1 MEAMQQ
7 SRVAEQLN
15 IIWRP
20 HPALPAANAQFKTQP
35 WKPGQSV
42 REILIANG
50 IDQYQPISII
60 LDDRL
65 LTVSEWDTVV
75 PENGQ
80 IINVKAEVAGGGGG
94 GSNTFQIVAMIAVV
108 ALAISAPYL
117 LTAYAGVGGL
127 VTGATA
133 GVFSGTLTMAGSLL
147 SAGIMIA
154 GSLLVNSV
162 FAAQVPSMDM
172 NSMGGTSDT
181 SSTYSLSGGS
191 NRARPYESMPVI
203 MGNHRFSPDM
213 ASMSYTEYD
222 GDDQYLYQIFHN
234 GINRVDLSQWKIG
247 TNVIENY
254 KDYEWSYIDSDGKL
268 SSFPGNV
275 DSIAGSELTFA
286 DDWITRTTSAN
297 TYKFAIDIEGVL
309 FKANDQGG
317 LDSTSVTISIQY
329 RPVGTSTWLT
339 PSTIIANGSKGFTT
353 GTLTTTS
360 VNTYPDAYWD
370 EDGTYHQ
377 GTVKVITN
385 KKWVAGA
392 GGEVKITGAS
402 QKTRRATLFIT
413 PASTGQFEVRVKR
426 LTADST
432 STKIQNKTYWSVLKS
447 YQEDNAD
454 YTNQYRVGLTIRAN
468 EQLNGSI
475 QQLSAYAES
484 YARYYNGS
492 SWVTGK
498 TSNPAHWFMHF
509 AKGLQN
515 SAGKTLFGVGLT
527 DSQIDL
533 DSLVAW
539 ASFCNTE
546 GLTFNAVLDGSQTA
560 ADILSAIA
568 KCGFASPTWASG
580 KLGVVWDARNQSPVA
595 AFGMSNIIKNS
606 FEIRYITEQLADE
619 IVVRYVNPDN
629 DWKQDEVRV
638 VVQGVDNPVRTTTV
652 DIFGCT
658 NTTMAGK
665 FANYLAAQQYYRRRR
680 ITWDCDFEG
689 FVCQRGDVVL
699 LSHDLTQWGY
709 SGRIV
714 AVNGN
719 VVTLDRKV
727 PRTGANEYL
736 MIKEP
741 DGTMTT
747 YIASSETGDDD
758 TLTLT
763 STPTLQSG
771 YETMDHIWFFSPLA
785 TPGKKVKIISIQPIS
800 ESRIQIVA
808 TDEDPAFYS
817 AWDGS
822 WIEPQQSS
830 LLLNNTPVVSN
841 VRCNEMLYVGT
852 DSVVK
857 SHVSVIWDVRGAWE
871 RANISY
877 KIGDDPWT
885 TFTTTS
891 TSFEFD
897 TDKIGQLDV
906 KIVPTYSLLSGAP
919 VESEFYLYGVQS
931 SVSDV
936 TGLVNFFRQGR
947 TVIKWDLL
955 NDPRLIEYEIRKGTN
970 YESAQ
975 ILGKI
980 ITNEFTTD
988 GDGTYWITAYAG
1000 NVYSENPSSILI
1012 EGSTLVENIVES
1024 WDEEATGWS
1033 GTLSGGA
1040 VIDGTNITLSG
1051 SPISATGSYEIPS
1064 SHIVDVGT
1072 SQACNVSVTYRM
1084 FAENPNDLF
1093 STIPVFSQIP
1103 SLIGVYA
1110 GQADVKIQIAI
1121 APDSGVFGAWQDFVP
1136 GTYIGRKFKVKAN
1149 LYSYN
1154 EQIRPVLDVLTFTVD
1169 MPDRVDRGTNIT
1181 ATAGG
1186 ISISYVKP
1194 FQIIPNVQVTVVNAL
1209 ANDDIV
1215 LSNETE
1221 NGFDVKIING
1231 TTDVTRTINWL
1242 AQGY

>member
-20 HPALPAANAQFKTQP
+20 HPVLPAANAQFKTQP

-65 LTVSEWDTVV
+65 LTVAEWDSVC
-75 PENGQ
+75 PHHGQ
-80 IINVKAEVAGGGGG
+80 VINVKAEVAGGGGG
-94 GSNTFQIVAMIAVV
+94 GGSNALMIVAQIALVIVAV
-108 ALAISAPYL
+108 ALAAPTGGASLWLAGATGLSA
-117 LTAYAGVGGL
+117 
-127 VTGATA
+127 ATA
-133 GVFSGTLTMAGSLL
+133 GALIG
-147 SAGIMIA
+147 AGIMIA
-154 GSLLVNSV
+154 GSLLINAV
-162 FAAQVPSMDM
+162 FASQTPALDM
-172 NSMGGTSDT
+172 NSMGGTSST
-181 SSTYSLSGGS
+181 SPTYSLSGGS
-191 NRARPYESMPVI
+191 NRARLYESIPVI
-203 MGNHRFSPDM
+203 MGNHRFLPDA
-213 ASMSYTEYD
+213 ASRPYTEYD
-222 GDDQYLYQIFHN
+222 GADQYLYQIFHN
-234 GINRVDLSQWKIG
+234 GLNRADLSQWKIG
-247 TNVIENY
+247 TNDIENY
-254 KDYEWSYIDSDGKL
+254 KDYEWSYVNSEGKITA
-268 SSFPGNV
+268 FPGNV
-275 DSIAGSELTFA
+275 DSTQGSELTFA
-286 DDWITRTTSAN
+286 EGWVVRTTSPN
-297 TYKFAIDIEGVL
+297 TYQFAVDVEGVL
-309 FKANDQGG
+309 FTANNDGSLG
-317 LDSTSVTISIQY
+317 STTVRIDIEY
-329 RPVGTSTWLT
+329 RPVGTSTWLQ
-339 PSTIIANGSKGFTT
+339 PSQIVAKGSRGFVT
-353 GTLTTTS
+353 GSIVTYTEA
-360 VNTYPDAYWD
+360 TYPNAYWD
-370 EDGTYHQ
+370 EEGNYYQ
-377 GTVKVITN
+377 GTAVNVTKT
-385 KKWVAGA
+385 KWVS
-392 GGEVKITGAS
+392 GEGNIVRITGSS
-402 QKTRRATLFIT
+402 QKTRRATLT
-413 PASTGQFEVRVKR
+413 VVPASVGQFEVRIKR
-426 LTADST
+426 QTADST
-432 STKIQNKTYWSVLKS
+432 DSKVQNKTYWSVLKS
-447 YQEDNAD
+447 YQQDNAD

-468 EQLNGSI
+468 EQLNGTV

-484 YARYYNGS
+484 YAHYYNGS
-492 SWVTGK
+492 SWVTAK

-509 AKGLQN
+509 AKGVQN
-515 SAGKTLFGVGLT
+515 AAGKTLFGVGLSN
-527 DSQIDL
+527 SQIDL

-560 ADILSAIA
+560 ADILSGIA

-619 IVVRYVNPDN
+619 IVVRYINPDK
-629 DWKQDEVRV
+629 DWQQDEVRV

-652 DIFGCT
+652 DVFGCT
-658 NTTMAGK
+658 NTAMAGK

-714 AVNGN
+714 AVDGN
-719 VVTLDRKV
+719 TVTIDRKV
-727 PRTGANEYL
+727 PRNGANEYL
-736 MIKEP
+736 MIKQP

-747 YIASSETGDDD
+747 YVVSAESGDDN

-763 STPTLQSG
+763 STPTLQEG
-771 YETMDHIWFFSPLA
+771 YELMDHVWFFSPLA

-800 ESRIQIVA
+800 ETRIQIIA
-808 TDEDPAFYS
+808 TDEDPAFYA

-852 DSVVK
+852 DSVIK
-857 SHVSVIWDVRGAWE
+857 SRVSVIWDVRGAWE
-871 RANISY
+871 RANVSY

-897 TDKIGQLDV
+897 TDKIGEFDV
-906 KIVPTYSLLSGAP
+906 KIVPIYSLLTGLP
-919 VESEFYLYGVQS
+919 VESEFYLYGIEAAVA
-931 SVSDV
+931 DV
-936 TGLVNFFRQGR
+936 TGLINFFRQGR

-955 NDPRLIEYEIRKGTN
+955 SDPRFIEYEIRKGTN

-975 ILGKI
+975 ILGKVV
-980 ITNEFTTD
+980 TNEFTTD
-988 GDGTYWITAYAG
+988 GDGTYWVTAYAG
-1000 NVYSENPSSILI
+1000 TISSETPASILI
-1012 EGSTLVENIVES
+1012 EGSTLVENVVAS
-1024 WDEEATGWS
+1024 WDEEATGWL
-1033 GTLSGGA
+1033 GTRTGGA
-1040 VIDGTNITLSG
+1040 IIDGSNITLSG
-1051 SPISATGSYEIPS
+1051 SPVSTTGSYEIPA
-1064 SHIVDVGT
+1064 SHIIDVGT

-1084 FAENPNDLF
+1084 YAENPNDLF
-1093 STIPVFSQIP
+1093 SAIPVFSQIP

-1121 APDSGVFGAWQDFVP
+1121 ATDSGVFGDWRDFVP
-1136 GTYIGRKFKVKAN
+1136 GTYVGRKFKIRAN

-1154 EQIRPVLDVLTFTVD
+1154 EQIRPVLDTLTFTVD
-1169 MPDRVDRGTNIT
+1169 MPDRIDRGTNVS

-1186 ISISYVKP
+1186 ISITYVKP
-1194 FQIIPNVQVTVVNAL
+1194 FQIVPNVQVTVVNAL

-1221 NGFDVKIING
+1221 EGFDVKIING
-1231 TTDVTRTINWL
+1231 TSDVTRTINWL